1 VHFVKQNFWPGIGLD
16 SLQDLNQQARAWM
29 EKVNHQTHSTT
40 REVPY
45 QRLPQERLLLL
56 DEQPDYDTSYMEDR
70 RVAKDCL
77 LSYRGNRYSVPW
89 RFAGK
94 TVLVREP
101 VTGGRIE
108 IYSDVKVIAEHRL
121 AEGRGVRVSVPA
133 HYEGLADKRRPR
145 GPAAPPEGSPGAV
158 ELTPGPG
165 VGRGFLAREVE
176 QRSLAVYEEVADVAA
191 I

>member
-1 VHFVKQNFWPGIGLD
+1 
-16 SLQDLNQQARAWM
+16 
-29 EKVNHQTHSTT
+29 
-40 REVPY
+40 
-45 QRLPQERLLLL
+45 
-56 DEQPDYDTSYMEDR
+56 
-70 RVAKDCL
+70 VAKDCM
-77 LSYRGNRYSVPW
+77 LSYRGNRYSVPF

-108 IYSDVKVIAEHRL
+108 IYSDIKVIAEHRL
-121 AEGRGVRVSVPA
+121 AEGRGVMVSDPK
-133 HYEGLADKRRPR
+133 HYEGLAEQRRPR
-145 GPAAPPEGSPGAV
+145 GPAPPSGGSSTPM

-165 VGRGFLAREVE
+165 VGRGFLAPEVE